1 MTHRLPRRA
10 ALLLPLAALPGCG
23 LIDSVF
29 GSDKPPLPGRRE
41 AVLAARRGLQADPVS
56 RGPVDVP
63 PPARVEDWPQ
73 VGGGPTHA
81 PGNVAV
87 GGLSPAWSASVGRG
101 GGYRRRLTAQ
111 PVAAGGRVFAMDSDA
126 AVGAFDLASGGRLW
140 RRDTRDTGDRSTNI
154 GGGLAVAGGTV
165 YATTGRAEA
174 LALDATTGEVRWR
187 KPLGGPARS
196 APTLAQGRLFVTTL
210 DGKLLCLDAEGG
222 ERRWAYQAEAD
233 NTTLLALPAPAYAED
248 LVVAGFGSGE
258 IVAVRADS
266 GGLAWSDSLAAAHG
280 RTSLLDLSAIRA
292 APVVD
297 RGRVYAVG
305 AGGLAVA
312 LDLRS
317 GRRLWEREAGG
328 DETPALA
335 GEWLFVLT
343 SEQILAAIG
352 REDGRVR
359 WTREL
364 PRYGDP
370 ARQRDPIVWS
380 GPLLAN
386 SRLLLA
392 GSNKRMTAVDAATG
406 EVAGTQ
412 VLRDSVSLPPIAA
425 GGTVLVLADDGTL
438 QAFR

>member
-1 MTHRLPRRA
+1 MTHPLPRRA

-23 LIDSVF
+23 LLDSVF
-29 GSDKPPLPGRRE
+29 GPDKPPLPGQRE
-41 AVLAARRGLQADPVS
+41 AVIAARRGLEADAAE
-56 RGPVDVP
+56 RGPVAVP
-63 PPARVEDWPQ
+63 PPAPMDEWPQ
-73 VGGGPTHA
+73 AGGGPAHA
-81 PGNVAV
+81 PGNVAIT
-87 GGLSPAWSASVGRG
+87 GLGPAWSASVGRG
-101 GGYRRRLTAQ
+101 GGYRRSLTAQ

-140 RRDTRDTGDRSTNI
+140 RRDTQDKGDRSTNI
-154 GGGLAVAGGTV
+154 GGGVAVVDGTV
-165 YATTGRAEA
+165 YATTGRADV
-174 LALDATTGEVRWR
+174 LALDAATGEVRWR
-187 KPLGGPARS
+187 KPLGSPARS
-196 APTLAQGRLFVTTL
+196 APTLAEGRLFATTL
-210 DGKLLCLDAEGG
+210 DGKLVCLGAADG
-222 ERRWAYQAEAD
+222 ERQWAYQAEVAR
-233 NTTLLALPAPAYAED
+233 TTLLALPAPAYAEG

-266 GGLAWSDSLAAAHG
+266 GGLAWSDSLASARG

-297 RGRVYAVG
+297 RGRVHAVG
-305 AGGLAVA
+305 VGGLLVA

-328 DETPALA
+328 GETPALA

-343 SEQILAAIG
+343 SEQTLAAIG

-359 WTREL
+359 WTRDL
-364 PRYGDP
+364 PRYGD
-370 ARQRDPIVWS
+370 ARRQRDPITWT

-386 SRLLLA
+386 SRLLLG
-392 GSNKRMTAVDAATG
+392 GSNEQMIAVEAATG

-412 VLRDSVSLPPIAA
+412 RLRDSVSVPPLAA
-425 GGTVLVLADDGTL
+425 GGTVVLLTDGGTL